1 LAPPRIASARRP
13 ARFIAAV
20 GAVCVLA
27 VGLTACGDSS
37 SGSGSTSTNGQQANA
52 QPGAFSDPK
61 VQACVKKQGVQVPDF
76 RRGDGNGPPQNG
88 QPPTGTDGQ
97 PPTGTDGQPPTGTD
111 GQPPTGT
118 DGQPP
123 SGQRP
128 PNGGSRNSAQVEKIR
143 KALQKCGVTLP
154 NRGQNS
160 PPQQQG
166 TTQGDTAN
174 S

>member
-1 LAPPRIASARRP
+1 LAPSRIASARRP
-13 ARFIAAV
+13 ARFVAAV
-20 GAVCVLA
+20 GAVSVLA

-52 QPGAFSDPK
+52 RGAFSDPK
-61 VQACVKKQGVQVPDF
+61 VQACLKKQGVQVPDF
-76 RRGDGNGPPQNG
+76 RRGNGNGP
-88 QPPTGTDGQ
+88 PPTGTDGQ
-97 PPTGTDGQPPTGTD
+97 PPSGTDGQPPS
-111 GQPPTGT
+111 GT

-128 PNGGSRNSAQVEKIR
+128 PNGGFGNSAQGEKLR

-154 NRGQNS
+154 NRGQNG
-160 PPQQQG
+160 PPQQQD
-166 TTQGDTAN
+166 TTQSDTAN

>member
-1 LAPPRIASARRP
+1 MAPSRIASARRP
-13 ARFIAAV
+13 ARFVAAV

-52 QPGAFSDPK
+52 GRGAFSDPK
-61 VQACVKKQGVQVPDF
+61 VQACLKKQGVQVPDF

-88 QPPTGTDGQ
+88 QPPTGTE
-97 PPTGTDGQPPTGTD
+97 
-111 GQPPTGT
+111 
-118 DGQPP
+118 GQPP
-123 SGQRP
+123 SGTDGP
-128 PNGGSRNSAQVEKIR
+128 PPSGQQPPSSGFRNSAQAEKLR
-143 KALQKCGVTLP
+143 RALQKCGVTLP
-154 NRGQNS
+154 NRGQNG
-160 PPQQQG
+160 PPQQQD